1 VRKSGE
7 ALLTVINDILD
18 FSKIEAGG
26 LVIESFGFDLRQV
39 IEEVAEMLQPK
50 AEENGNELIV
60 QYSPDLPCLFLGDA
74 GRIRQVVTN
83 LMANGVKFTHKGRVL
98 VSVEC
103 DADNLNQAGL
113 RITVADTGIG
123 IPPEKIG
130 MLFEK
135 FTQADTSTTRRYGG
149 TGLGLSI
156 SKQLVELM
164 GGSIHVESRV
174 GQGSQFI
181 CRLPLAAYAAPASP
195 VPAANRGVAAKPA
208 FLGRFQGAHLRV
220 LVAEDNVVNQK
231 VALRALERMAIRAD
245 VATNGREAVELT
257 RANRYDVILMDCQMP
272 EMNGYQAA
280 TEIRRQEGSEHRA
293 VIIAMTADALPG
305 NREQCLMS
313 GMDDFLAKPVKLE
326 RLVEVLR
333 KWSTSAVHQPAPG
346 GIADPGNRN

>member
-1 VRKSGE
+1 
-7 ALLTVINDILD
+7 
-18 FSKIEAGG
+18 
-26 LVIESFGFDLRQV
+26 
-39 IEEVAEMLQPK
+39 M
-50 AEENGNELIV
+50 
-60 QYSPDLPCLFLGDA
+60 
-74 GRIRQVVTN
+74 
-83 LMANGVKFTHKGRVL
+83 
-98 VSVEC
+98 
-103 DADNLNQAGL
+103 
-113 RITVADTGIG
+113 ADTGIG

-149 TGLGLSI
+149 TGLGLTI

-164 GGSIHVESRV
+164 GGSIHVESSV

-181 CRLPLAAYAAPASP
+181 CSLPLGVYVAPASP
-195 VPAANRGVAAKPA
+195 PAPALKRSVAKPA
-208 FLGRFQGAHLRV
+208 GKPAFFDQFQGNHLRV

-231 VALRALERMAIRAD
+231 VALAALERMAIRAD

-257 RANRYDVILMDCQMP
+257 RTHHYDLILMDCQMP

-280 TEIRRQEGSEHRA
+280 TEIRRQEGPERRA

-313 GMDDFLAKPVKLE
+313 GMDDFLPKPVKLE

-333 KWSTSAVHQPAPG
+333 KWSPLPSDTV
-346 GIADPGNRN
+346 